1 METEDII
8 KSKEKMNEIYYQEF
22 FIIKDNNI
30 YKVIL
35 EKNNNKI
42 SISSGNYY
50 KNFNLKELSIL
61 FKIDFTSINDAFNY
75 LVDLFEDYKV
85 NINNKIKYKEIL
97 LYFSFIN
104 GKNIEIKL
112 EYEKNHQNN
121 FITNKVIKLENEI
134 KILKNKNDI
143 LEKEINSIKKIKVSK
158 ENQKKAP
165 TNIKLLHSI
174 EEKSYADYG
183 LNNTFAVFNSFNG
196 ILYLVYS
203 TKKKSMICY
212 DLKNH
217 SLISEIKNCHLG
229 YITSIRHLADKI
241 NKIDIIMTVS
251 NEENNIKLWNLINMA
266 CILDLKEVNKKGFLY
281 SACFLTDNFE
291 NFIVSSNYDEYGH
304 FEYLKIFNFKGQKIK
319 EIKKSNEPT
328 FLVESYFDDIFNCQN
343 YIITG
348 NLNFVKSYNYNKNE
362 VYHKYFDKCINGYHY
377 SIIIINQNS
386 VVKLMESCE
395 DGYIRIWHF
404 HGGILLN
411 KIRVCKENINGISL
425 YNDKY
430 LFVGSDDENIR
441 LIDLEEGIVL
451 KKLHAHFGEVLN
463 VEIIFHPKLGNIL
476 ISQAYEEDE
485 IRIWSINS

>member
-1 METEDII
+1 METENIN

-22 FIIKDNNI
+22 FIIKGNNI
-30 YKVIL
+30 HKIIL

-50 KNFNLKELSIL
+50 KNYNLKELSML
-61 FKIDFTSINDAFNY
+61 FKINFPSINDAFNY

-85 NINNKIKYKEIL
+85 NINNKIKYKEIIL
-97 LYFSFIN
+97 DFSIIN
-104 GKNIEIKL
+104 SENIEIKL

-143 LEKEINSIKKIKVSK
+143 LEKEINSIKQIKVSK

-251 NEENNIKLWNLINMA
+251 NEENNIKLWNLINMT

-291 NFIVSSNYDEYGH
+291 NYIVSSNYDEYGH

-343 YIITG
+343 YIIIK
-348 NLNFVKSYNYNKNE
+348 V
-362 VYHKYFDKCINGYHY
+362 
-377 SIIIINQNS
+377 INQNS

>member
-1 METEDII
+1 MEKENDNKI
-8 KSKEKMNEIYYQEF
+8 KETMKEINYREF
-22 FIIKDNNI
+22 FIFKDNNI
-30 YKVIL
+30 YKIIL
-35 EKNNNKI
+35 EKNSNKI

-50 KNFNLKELSIL
+50 KYYNLKELSSL
-61 FKIDFTSINDAFNY
+61 FKTNFLSLNDAYNY
-75 LVDLFEDYKV
+75 LVDLFEGNKV
-85 NINNKIKYKEIL
+85 HINGKIKYKEIL
-97 LYFSFIN
+97 INFSPNNI
-104 GKNIEIKL
+104 KNNEIKL
-112 EYEKNHQNN
+112 EYEKNHQNSL
-121 FITNKVIKLENEI
+121 IADKILKLENEI
-134 KILKNKNDI
+134 NILKNKNVI
-143 LEKEINSIKKIKVSK
+143 LEKEINCIKQREGTKYEK
-158 ENQKKAP
+158 KKAP
-165 TNIKLLHSI
+165 INIKLLYTI

-183 LNNTFAVFNSFNG
+183 LNNTFVVFNSFNN
-196 ILYLVYS
+196 ILYLIYS

-212 DLKNH
+212 DLKNK
-217 SLISEIKNCHLG
+217 SLISEVKNCHLG
-229 YITSIRHLADKI
+229 FITNIRHFADKLKK
-241 NKIDIIMTVS
+241 NDIIMTIA
-251 NEENNIKLWNLINMA
+251 NEENNIKLWNIKDIT

-319 EIKKSNEPT
+319 ELKKSNEPT

-377 SIIIINQNS
+377 SIKIINQNS

-395 DGYIRIWHF
+395 DGNIRIWHF

-411 KIRVCKENINGISL
+411 KIRVCKENINGIGI

-430 LFVGSDDENIR
+430 IFVGSDDQNIR
-441 LIDLEEGIVL
+441 LVDLEEGSVI

-463 VEIIFHPKLGNIL
+463 IEIIFNPKIGNIL

-485 IRIWSINS
+485 IRIWSIDS